1 MGHNDAQR
9 LPDPALPAIELRD
22 VSKSYGVV
30 RALRGVSLE
39 LRDGEILGLVGENG
53 AGKSTLIGV
62 LSGTVSPDRGELY
75 VRGRQV
81 APGDARR
88 LSALGVSVV
97 VQEQA
102 LVDVMP
108 VYENLFL
115 GREARFRRGVLLQR
129 GAMRR
134 RAASLLDELQIPGI
148 PVDAPVASLSFAQRQ
163 LVEIAKAFIQSMLVD
178 ARPVVL
184 LDEPTS
190 ALSEAETEILFRR
203 MDEWRDRAAF
213 IFVSHL
219 LDDVLRVCS
228 RLVVLKDGVV
238 VDTMPTAGVGE
249 SDLHELMVGRQRS
262 HDYYREGSQRTDV
275 DGPAVLTLRS
285 ASVRGFFA
293 DVDLALKPGEVVGV
307 AGVVGSGKSQVAAAA
322 AGALRLDAGE
332 LVIDGRAMGGG
343 SVRRALDAGVAY
355 VPPERRADAVL
366 PYSSVQDNLVIGS
379 LRDLRVTGT
388 PVLDPFAAR
397 RRAQELV
404 ARLDI
409 RPRNTATPCAEL
421 SGGNQ
426 QKVVFGRWLRES
438 TKVLVLDEPTRG
450 IDVGT
455 KEQLYDLI
463 RQLTSR
469 GVAVLLTSEN
479 LEEVIGMSN
488 RILVMRDGRVTH
500 EIPAPA
506 EAKPAETDVIKHM
519 V

>member
-1 MGHNDAQR
+1 
-9 LPDPALPAIELRD
+9 
-22 VSKSYGVV
+22 
-30 RALRGVSLE
+30 
-39 LRDGEILGLVGENG
+39 
-53 AGKSTLIGV
+53 
-62 LSGTVSPDRGELY
+62 
-75 VRGRQV
+75 
-81 APGDARR
+81 
-88 LSALGVSVV
+88 
-97 VQEQA
+97 
-102 LVDVMP
+102 
-108 VYENLFL
+108 
-115 GREARFRRGVLLQR
+115 
-129 GAMRR
+129 
-134 RAASLLDELQIPGI
+134 
-148 PVDAPVASLSFAQRQ
+148 
-163 LVEIAKAFIQSMLVD
+163 
-178 ARPVVL
+178 
-184 LDEPTS
+184 
-190 ALSEAETEILFRR
+190 
-203 MDEWRDRAAF
+203 
-213 IFVSHL
+213 
-219 LDDVLRVCS
+219 
-228 RLVVLKDGVV
+228 
-238 VDTMPTAGVGE
+238 
-249 SDLHELMVGRQRS
+249 
-262 HDYYREGSQRTDV
+262 
-275 DGPAVLTLRS
+275 
-285 ASVRGFFA
+285 
-293 DVDLALKPGEVVGV
+293 
-307 AGVVGSGKSQVAAAA
+307 
-322 AGALRLDAGE
+322 
-332 LVIDGRAMGGG
+332 
-343 SVRRALDAGVAY
+343 
-355 VPPERRADAVL
+355 
-366 PYSSVQDNLVIGS
+366 VQDNLVIGS